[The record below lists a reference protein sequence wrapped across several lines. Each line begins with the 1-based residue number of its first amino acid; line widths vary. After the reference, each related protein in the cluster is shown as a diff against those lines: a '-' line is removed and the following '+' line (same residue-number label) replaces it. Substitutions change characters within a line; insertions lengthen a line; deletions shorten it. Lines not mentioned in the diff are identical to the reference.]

1 MEQRMSNRDVCKCG
15 GSRKGFCICSA
26 ANDNTD
32 EGVIRL
38 PAMSAIATIPAYHR
52 LAISYANL
60 VPLSR
65 RLVVDWLC
73 ATIWEYKG
81 IIIDA
86 NGRRIDPLDI
96 EPDDVLRTEFDGSLR
111 WVSDFLKC
119 AVEPPRQAPQAKVI
133 PRLELLYL
141 GIAIRFP
148 NVAKRII
155 SD

>member
-1 MEQRMSNRDVCKCG
+1 MSNRDVCKCG
-15 GSRKGFCICSA
+15 GSRKGFCVCSA

-38 PAMSAIATIPAYHR
+38 PALSAIATIPAYHR

-81 IIIDA
+81 IIISG
-86 NGRRIDPLDI
+86 GRAP
-96 EPDDVLRTEFDGSLR
+96 EYLRYD
-111 WVSDFLKC
+111 
-119 AVEPPRQAPQAKVI
+119 Q
-133 PRLELLYL
+133 ELLRVVAAAP
-141 GIAIRFP
+141 GRPPIAIG
-148 NVAKRII
+148 VAPTP
-155 SD
+155 SACAPLAPEDAP